1 MNYKEGKREG
11 ERLRYY
17 DSEQLRL
24 KGNYKDGKREGEFLS
39 YWKNGQLWYKNIH
52 KSITKLKHIKLKI
65 PLLRFIIHN
74 FNNSNHSIREILFSY
89 FDNNTGKEKWK
100 IPHYTAILQ

>member
-89 FDNNTGKEKWK
+89 FDNNTGKEK
-100 IPHYTAILQ
+100 